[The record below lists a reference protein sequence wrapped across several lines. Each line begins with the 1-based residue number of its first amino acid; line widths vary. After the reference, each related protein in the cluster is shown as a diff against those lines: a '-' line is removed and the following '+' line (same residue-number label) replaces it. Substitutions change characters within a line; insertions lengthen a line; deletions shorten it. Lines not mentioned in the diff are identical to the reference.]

1 MIARRSA
8 LMKSGR
14 KTGGG
19 RLVTGTVLVRHCLVL
34 LVFVV
39 GAASCAWTGDGGDEA
54 GAASSQRGIP
64 AASEDADVAGVPNG
78 DGDVDPQIFED
89 VVAFG
94 FTTPSRQRRAIRVSN
109 MIGNLRIE
117 RCGRRGP
124 ILPLSDTFIRFDQ
137 AYYADISL
145 VHEKGLAEPPPA
157 GGGPLY
163 VESDGSAVP
172 IQRDGSDVVADCNDS
187 LLPSFP
193 LVFSVL
199 DPIWREATLAVAGQ
213 QPVQAEASLAAA
225 CLEDLSGFDLGDSD
239 QIASYLAQVDMATV
253 SAATT
258 DESNDP
264 QRRFSDYFVE
274 CTDGYFS
281 AIEEG
286 LEQVLPE
293 LIERNRE
300 LLDALAFE
308 LAAMGYVP

>member
-1 MIARRSA
+1 
-8 LMKSGR
+8 
-14 KTGGG
+14 
-19 RLVTGTVLVRHCLVL
+19 
-34 LVFVV
+34 
-39 GAASCAWTGDGGDEA
+39 
-54 GAASSQRGIP
+54 
-64 AASEDADVAGVPNG
+64 VAGVPDG

-94 FTTPSRQRRAIRVSN
+94 FTTPSRQRRAIRVAN

-124 ILPLSDTFIRFDQ
+124 ILPLSDTGIRFDQ

-145 VHEKGLAEPPPA
+145 VHEKGLAEPVPP

-172 IQRDGSDVVADCNDS
+172 IQRDGSDAVADCNDG

-213 QPVQAEASLAAA
+213 QSVQVHASQAAA
-225 CLEDLSGFDLGDSD
+225 CLEDLTGFDLGDTD

-253 SAATT
+253 SAV
-258 DESNDP
+258 SNDP

-281 AIEEG
+281 AMEEG